1 MDRGIGDTIE
11 DVSIYQN
18 HAKISCI
25 YNNQNP
31 IIKKAVTIKID
42 KKEEVNQPEN
52 DLKQIWSDAL
62 EGNEPLDYEDKWGR
76 RSPPAHTIIF
86 TKKLKT
92 KIVIKN
98 SKSLSHIPDKF
109 TIELWI
115 KLKDLNN
122 VNIFSKEALAF
133 DINQGLFKLS
143 FHGQEI
149 PGEEISRYNLSLDKF
164 THVAFLYNKGMQN
177 IIVLLNCE
185 PVVQFNF
192 ILSGIDSNS
201 PLIFGNEK
209 FDGEMTEIRIW
220 NERLP
225 INFIKENYK
234 TPLPILA
241 DFKSKLKMNI
251 DTKEKKSKRFDSGF
265 QFGDKEKPKKNI
277 QKEKLFQSA
286 LVLEPKSLSSN
297 IGLSNEEFSNN
308 MFGEELP
315 MGETPVEEYPDLE
328 LVNRCSASLN
338 NDNGIHLNDN
348 NNDPNQLQFCKTQ
361 FVFQENDFNFD
372 K

>member
-1 MDRGIGDTIE
+1 
-11 DVSIYQN
+11 
-18 HAKISCI
+18 
-25 YNNQNP
+25 
-31 IIKKAVTIKID
+31 
-42 KKEEVNQPEN
+42 
-52 DLKQIWSDAL
+52 
-62 EGNEPLDYEDKWGR
+62 
-76 RSPPAHTIIF
+76 
-86 TKKLKT
+86 
-92 KIVIKN
+92 VIKN

-122 VNIFSKEALAF
+122 VNIWSKEALAF

-149 PGEEISRYNLSLDKF
+149 PGEEIKKYNLYLDKF
-164 THVAFLYNKGMQN
+164 IHVAFLYNKALQN
-177 IIVLLNCE
+177 IVVLLNCE

-201 PLIFGNEK
+201 PIIFGNEK

-241 DFKSKLKMNI
+241 DFKSKLKMSVEI
-251 DTKEKKSKRFDSGF
+251 KEKKNKRLDSGF
-265 QFGDKEKPKKNI
+265 QFGEKEQPKKNI

-286 LVLEPKSLSSN
+286 MVLEPKSLR
-297 IGLSNEEFSNN
+297 SNN
-308 MFGEELP
+308 ELNNEGFNTDMFGEELP
-315 MGETPVEEYPDLE
+315 IEETPAEEYPDLE
-328 LVNRCSASLN
+328 LVNRFSTPISGDNSLPSLN
-338 NDNGIHLNDN
+338 N
-348 NNDPNQLQFCKTQ
+348 NNDPNRLQLSKTQ

>member
-18 HAKISCI
+18 HAKLSCI

-31 IIKKAVTIKID
+31 IIKKSVTVKVE
-42 KKEEVNQPEN
+42 KKEDLTQGEN

-62 EGNEPLDYEDKWGR
+62 EGSEPLDYEDKWGR

-92 KIVIKN
+92 KIVINN

-109 TIELWI
+109 TIELWV

-122 VNIFSKEALAF
+122 VNIWSKEALAF

-149 PGEEISRYNLSLDKF
+149 PGEEIRKYNLSLDKF
-164 THVAFLYNKGMQN
+164 IHVAFLYNKALQN

-234 TPLPILA
+234 IPLPILA

-251 DTKEKKSKRFDSGF
+251 DVKEKKRKRLNSGF
-265 QFGDKEKPKKNI
+265 QFGEKEKTKKNI
-277 QKEKLFQSA
+277 PKENSFQNNLA
-286 LVLEPKSLSSN
+286 MQPQSLSSN
-297 IGLSNEEFSNN
+297 IGINNDAFNDN
-308 MFGEELP
+308 MFGEEIP
-315 MGETPVEEYPDLE
+315 EETPVEEYPDLE
-328 LVNRCSASLN
+328 LVNRCSTPNNIGNNLPPN
-338 NDNGIHLNDN
+338 NDNNDS
-348 NNDPNQLQFCKTQ
+348 NQLQFSKTQ
-361 FVFQENDFNFD
+361 FIFHENDFNFD